1 MESDSTIL
9 HIPESPIIEVC
20 SFDDMPLDSVM
31 VVATTMLVDT
41 SAAGKIAEPRPFS
54 LQPDSWLLAGLLLL
68 MTLIAAG
75 ARTFRHI
82 FGSLDT
88 DLLGV
93 RRRANAFESHTSAE
107 SRTLL
112 LMVLTG
118 CCCQAILLGYFFR
131 PDSVSNILLLLSLTG
146 VTVSLYLFQIIAYN
160 ILGYTF
166 TDKVNKSQLI
176 KGLNL
181 SQGLTAL
188 LLLIPTFILLFYHSL
203 ASAMIVLS
211 CCLYVLGRIAFIC
224 KGFRIFYNGLSSLVY
239 FILYLCALEIIPVI
253 IVGAAAGYLCSL
265 L

>member
-1 MESDSTIL
+1 MENDSTIVQ
-9 HIPESPIIEVC
+9 IPEFHIVEVC
-20 SFDDMPLDSVM
+20 SLDEMPLDSAM
-31 VVATTMLVDT
+31 VAATTILVDT
-41 SAAGKIAEPRPFS
+41 PAAGKPAQPRPTG

-82 FGSLDT
+82 FGALDT
-88 DLLGV
+88 ELLGV

-118 CCCQAILLGYFFR
+118 CFCQAILVGYFFR
-131 PDSVSNILLLLSLTG
+131 PDAVSDLPLLLALTG
-146 VTVSLYLFQIIAYN
+146 VTVTLYLFQVVAYN
-160 ILGYTF
+160 ILGFTF
-166 TDKVNKSQLI
+166 TDKVNKTQLL

-188 LLLIPTFILLFYHSL
+188 LLLIPTFILLFYHNV
-203 ASAMIVLS
+203 AMTMLIVAG
-211 CCLYVLGRIAFIC
+211 CLYILGRIAFIC

-253 IVGAAAGYLCSL
+253 IVGAAASYLCSML
-265 L
+265 

>member
-9 HIPESPIIEVC
+9 QIPESPVIEVC
-20 SFDDMPLDSVM
+20 CFDEMPLDSVM
-31 VVATTMLVDT
+31 VAATTVIVDT
-41 SAAGKIAEPRPFS
+41 PAAGKMAEPRPLS

-88 DLLGV
+88 ELLGV
-93 RRRANAFESHTSAE
+93 RRRANAFESHTSSE

-131 PDSVSNILLLLSLTG
+131 PDSVSDALLLLALTG
-146 VTVSLYLFQIIAYN
+146 VTASLYLFQIIAYN

-166 TDKVNKSQLI
+166 TDKVDKSQLI

-203 ASAMIVLS
+203 AQAMLVTA
-211 CCLYVLGRIAFIC
+211 CCLYILGRIAFIC

-253 IVGAAAGYLCSL
+253 IVGTAAGYICSL